1 MTLSLADEIRANTAA
16 IVAQLRGFS
25 KQPPH
30 LQKVTLP
37 APFFSQIADKIEE
50 LDAEARAPKPC
61 SECGTHSNLFE
72 IDHKRADAKPYEL
85 MTEAAIERM
94 RERGVL

>member
-1 MTLSLADEIRANTAA
+1 MTLADEIRANTAT

-30 LQKVTLP
+30 LQKVTL
-37 APFFSQIADKIEE
+37 AASYFSHVADKIEE
-50 LDAEARAPKPC
+50 LQAEVNAPKPC
-61 SECGTHSNLFE
+61 ANCGTHSNLFE

>member
-1 MTLSLADEIRANTAA
+1 MTPAEIRAEFANIRKRYEGVCDA
-16 IVAQLRGFS
+16 I
-25 KQPPH
+25 
-30 LQKVTLP
+30 
-37 APFFSQIADKIEE
+37 APIRVSRLEAIEKHITKLE
-50 LDAEARAPKPC
+50 AEVNAPKPC
-61 SECGTHSNLFE
+61 PECGTHSNLFE